1 MSFLGVNIVIDVFSL
16 KGCHI
21 QSQFHILIFENF
33 LEKPTF
39 RCQKLIEI
47 YEINCNL
54 GPFLVFFRPQ
64 KIVRLAFGS
73 WGNTQT
79 LGCLHTRGLS
89 ANPQNVAT
97 GSMSGQK
104 LDFEPPILPR
114 EIRAPKKITKDN
126 YGDQNRDHGCETT
139 EKYYR
144 TQYCS
149 VIELTTNNG

>member
-21 QSQFHILIFENF
+21 QLQFHILIFENF

-54 GPFLVFFRPQ
+54 GPFLVFFRP
-64 KIVRLAFGS
+64 KKLSGS
-73 WGNTQT
+73 LSAAGGDTQT
-79 LGCLHTRGLS
+79 LGCPHTRGLS
-89 ANPQNVAT
+89 AHPQNVAT
-97 GSMSGQK
+97 VSMSGQK

-114 EIRAPKKITKDN
+114 KIRAPKKITKDN
-126 YGDQNRDHGCETT
+126 YGDQNRDHGCDTT
-139 EKYYR
+139 EKYYI

-149 VIELTTNNG
+149 VIELMTNNG